1 MKIYRYGEVG
11 STQKIA
17 KKLAEN
23 GVEEG
28 TVVIA
33 DLQKEGRGRLDRKW
47 VSPFGGLYF
56 SVILKM
62 DARLPLISA
71 VAVAKTLKKFGLDAK
86 IKWPNDILIKN
97 KKIAGILIEC
107 FNDHAVLGMGINVD
121 KTPLETATSIK
132 DERKNISRE
141 TLLNQI
147 LENLHFYKSKENVLD
162 EYKKLSD
169 TIGKFVRIRMVGG
182 DIEGKAVGI
191 DESGRLILERE
202 GKLEKIISGDC
213 IYLR

>member
-23 GVEEG
+23 GAEEG
-28 TVVIA
+28 TVVVA

-47 VSPFGGLYF
+47 ISPIGGLYF
-56 SVILKM
+56 SVILRM
-62 DARLPLISA
+62 DVRLPLISA

-107 FNDHAVLGMGINVD
+107 FNDHAVLGIGINMD
-121 KTPLETATSIK
+121 KTPLENATSIK

-141 TLLNQI
+141 KLLNQI
-147 LENLHFYKSKENVLD
+147 LENLYKSKENVLD

-169 TIGKFVRIRMVGG
+169 TIGRFVRIQMVKE
-182 DIEGKAVGI
+182 DMEGKAVDI
-191 DESGRLILERE
+191 DECGRLIIEIDDEL
-202 GKLEKIISGDC
+202 KTIISGDC
-213 IYLR
+213 VHLR